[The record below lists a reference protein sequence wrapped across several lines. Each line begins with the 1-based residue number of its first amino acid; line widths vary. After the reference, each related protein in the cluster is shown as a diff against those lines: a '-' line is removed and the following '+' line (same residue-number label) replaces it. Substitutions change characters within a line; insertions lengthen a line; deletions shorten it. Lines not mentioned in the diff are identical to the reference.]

1 MTRLFLDSFESQ
13 AVEYEGRWLRTWAN
27 TVRPVPILF
36 YTRSLGG
43 PPQKSRH
50 FSLPHLLISS
60 STVNNHKT
68 AHRVT
73 ATISEA
79 PTFQNSISANSSGSS
94 FASVSNSV
102 LLNEALHCLG
112 QKCIHKFDLV
122 AETFEKVPLL
132 IKPDLPKPHQIKLGV
147 IGEKNCLCAM
157 LVHHSEEEKWMFE
170 SWMLEEY
177 NKWDSWKKLYRIDLK
192 KEIARNYIGFLGFTY
207 NGNFCIREK
216 NGLKLIDPCDPP
228 SCVMVCRG
236 SVFVAIDY
244 VESLVSPF
252 SLD

>member
-1 MTRLFLDSFESQ
+1 MHLWNPVTNEDKQISLFGVKGLTYLHVGSAWFGYVPSLKDYKIILVNTSIGDKPGFVKRMYMYSLRDPKWRELD
-13 AVEYEGRWLRTWAN
+13 
-27 TVRPVPILF
+27 
-36 YTRSLGG
+36 
-43 PPQKSRH
+43 
-50 FSLPHLLISS
+50 
-60 STVNNHKT
+60 
-68 AHRVT
+68 VT
-73 ATISEA
+73 DA
-79 PTFQNSISANSSGSS
+79 GSS

-102 LLNEALHCLG
+102 FLNEALHCLG

-122 AETFEKVPLL
+122 TETFEKVPLL

-147 IGEKNCLCAM
+147 IGEKNCLCAT
-157 LVHHSEEEKWMFE
+157 LVHHSEEEEWMFE
-170 SWMLEEY
+170 LWMLEEY

-192 KEIARNYIGFLGFTY
+192 KEMARNYIGFLGFTY

-216 NGLKLIDPCDPP
+216 NGLKLIDPSCDPP

-244 VESLVSPF
+244 VESLVPPF